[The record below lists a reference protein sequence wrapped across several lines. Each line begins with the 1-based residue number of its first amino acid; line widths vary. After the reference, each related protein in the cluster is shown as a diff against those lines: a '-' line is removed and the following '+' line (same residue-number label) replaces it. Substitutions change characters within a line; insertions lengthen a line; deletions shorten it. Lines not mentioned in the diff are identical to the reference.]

1 MSGGWGVGGVGGSFE
16 AFIGGSGQG
25 INVGF
30 LSFLGGGEL
39 DSFLFKL
46 DVFVYSLGRGG
57 GGKVVAGGEGHWFGV
72 GGGVGGGGGKLPLHA
87 PPPPPPPPTSLV
99 VV

>member
-1 MSGGWGVGGVGGSFE
+1 MGVGGGGGSFE

-30 LSFLGGGEL
+30 LSFFWGGGGGGGL

-46 DVFVYSLGRGG
+46 DVFLSSLGRGG
-57 GGKVVAGGEGHWFGV
+57 G
-72 GGGVGGGGGKLPLHA
+72 
-87 PPPPPPPPTSLV
+87 
-99 VV
+99 